1 MPAITLEGVSKTYPR
16 SNSRLV
22 LRSMVRQWL
31 GRSTGESFAALDG
44 VNFSIEHGET
54 VAVIGSNG
62 AGKTTLL
69 GLIAGVIWPDSGR
82 VVVEGNVSPL
92 LELGA
97 GFHPDL
103 TGEEN
108 LRLNASL
115 LGMTGSEAGRLH
127 DKIIEF
133 SELRDFIREPLR
145 TYSSGMV
152 MRLGFAIAVSRNPEI
167 LLVDEILAVGDQ
179 KFQEKC
185 LDRIRDLKRHG
196 TTIVFVS
203 HTRTA
208 VEALCDRALWLDH
221 GRLRKDGPA
230 AQVLED
236 YAGHAAFQAT
246 SEGR

>member
-1 MPAITLEGVSKTYPR
+1 
-16 SNSRLV
+16 
-22 LRSMVRQWL
+22 MVRQWL
-31 GRSTGESFAALDG
+31 GRSAAESFAALDG
-44 VNFSIEHGET
+44 VSFSIEHGET

-82 VVVEGNVSPL
+82 VAVEGNVSPL

-115 LGMTGSEAGRLH
+115 LGMARSEAGRLH

-133 SELRDFIREPLR
+133 SELGDFIREPLR

-152 MRLGFAIAVSRNPEI
+152 MRLGFAIAVSRNPDI

-230 AQVLED
+230 RQVLED
-236 YAGHAAFQAT
+236 YAGHAAFSAR

>member
-1 MPAITLEGVSKTYPR
+1 MPAILLEHVTKTYPR

-22 LRSMVRQWL
+22 LRSLVRQWL
-31 GRSTGESFAALDG
+31 GMSSADSFTALRG
-44 VNFSIEHGET
+44 LSFSVEHGET
-54 VAVIGSNG
+54 VAVAGSNG

-69 GLIAGVIWPDSGR
+69 GLIAGVSWPDSGVIR
-82 VVVEGNVSPL
+82 VEGSVAPL

-115 LGMTGSEAGRLH
+115 LGMTRREAGLRH
-127 DKIIEF
+127 DQIIEF

-152 MRLGFAIAVSRNPEI
+152 MRLGFSIAVSRNPQI

-179 KFQEKC
+179 RFQGKC
-185 LDRIRDLKRHG
+185 MERIRELKRRG

-203 HTRTA
+203 HARAA
-208 VEALCDRALWLDH
+208 VEALCERALWLDH
-221 GRLRKDGPA
+221 GRLMLDGPVGE
-230 AQVLED
+230 VLD
-236 YAGHAAFQAT
+236 AYAERAAFQAAN
-246 SEGR
+246 EA

>member
-1 MPAITLEGVSKTYPR
+1 MPAIFLDDVTKTYPR

-22 LRSMVRQWL
+22 LRSLVRQWL
-31 GRSTGESFAALDG
+31 GMNPAASFAALRG
-44 VNFSIEHGET
+44 ISFSIEHGEA
-54 VAVIGSNG
+54 VAVAGSNG
-62 AGKTTLL
+62 AGKTT
-69 GLIAGVIWPDSGR
+69 
-82 VVVEGNVSPL
+82 L

-115 LGMTGSEAGRLH
+115 LGMTRREAGLLH
-127 DKIIEF
+127 DRIIEF

-152 MRLGFAIAVSRNPEI
+152 MRLGFSIAVSRNPQI

-179 KFQEKC
+179 RFQGKC
-185 LDRIRDLKRHG
+185 MERIRELKRGG

-203 HTRTA
+203 HARAA
-208 VEALCDRALWLDH
+208 VEALCERALWLDH
-221 GRLRKDGPA
+221 GKLMLDGPVGE
-230 AQVLED
+230 VLD
-236 YAGHAAFQAT
+236 AYAGRAAFQAAG
-246 SEGR
+246 EA

>member
-1 MPAITLEGVSKTYPR
+1 MPAIFLDHVTKTYPR

-31 GRSTGESFAALDG
+31 GMNAADSFAALREMS
-44 VNFSIEHGET
+44 FSVEHGET
-54 VAVIGSNG
+54 VAVAGSNG

-69 GLIAGVIWPDSGR
+69 GLIAGVSWPDSGVIR
-82 VVVEGNVSPL
+82 VEGSVAPL

-115 LGMTGSEAGRLH
+115 LGMTRREAGLLH
-127 DKIIEF
+127 DQIIEF

-145 TYSSGMV
+145 TYSSGMIL
-152 MRLGFAIAVSRNPEI
+152 RLGFSIAVSRNPQI

-179 KFQEKC
+179 RFQGKC
-185 LDRIRDLKRHG
+185 MERIRELKRRG

-203 HTRTA
+203 HARAA
-208 VEALCDRALWLDH
+208 VEALCERALWLDH
-221 GRLRKDGPA
+221 GRLMLDGPVGE
-230 AQVLED
+230 VLD
-236 YAGHAAFQAT
+236 AYAERAAFQAA
-246 SEGR
+246 SEA

>member
-1 MPAITLEGVSKTYPR
+1 MPAILLDHVTKTYPR

-22 LRSMVRQWL
+22 LRSLVRQWL
-31 GRSTGESFAALDG
+31 GMSSADSFAALRDLS
-44 VNFSIEHGET
+44 FSVEHGET
-54 VAVIGSNG
+54 VAVAGSNG

-69 GLIAGVIWPDSGR
+69 GLIAGVGWPDSGVIR
-82 VVVEGNVSPL
+82 VEGSVAPL

-115 LGMTGSEAGRLH
+115 LGMTRREASLLH
-127 DKIIEF
+127 DQIIEF

-145 TYSSGMV
+145 TYSSGMIL
-152 MRLGFAIAVSRNPEI
+152 RLGFSIAVSRNPQI

-179 KFQEKC
+179 RFQGKC
-185 LDRIRDLKRHG
+185 MERIRELKRRG

-203 HTRTA
+203 HARAA
-208 VEALCDRALWLDH
+208 VEALCERALWLDH
-221 GRLRKDGPA
+221 GRLMLDGPVGE
-230 AQVLED
+230 VLD
-236 YAGHAAFQAT
+236 AYAERAAFQAA
-246 SEGR
+246 SEA

>member
-1 MPAITLEGVSKTYPR
+1 MPAILLDHVTKTFPR

-22 LRSMVRQWL
+22 LRSLVRQWL
-31 GRSTGESFAALDG
+31 GMSSTDSFAALRELS
-44 VNFSIEHGET
+44 FSVEHGET
-54 VAVIGSNG
+54 VAVAGSNG

-69 GLIAGVIWPDSGR
+69 GLIAGVSWPDSG
-82 VVVEGNVSPL
+82 VVRVEGSVAPL

-115 LGMTGSEAGRLH
+115 LGMTRREASLLH
-127 DKIIEF
+127 DQIIEF

-145 TYSSGMV
+145 TYSSGMIL
-152 MRLGFAIAVSRNPEI
+152 RLGFSIAVSRNPQI

-179 KFQEKC
+179 RFQGKC
-185 LDRIRDLKRHG
+185 MERIRELKRRG

-203 HTRTA
+203 HARAA
-208 VEALCDRALWLDH
+208 VEALCERALWLDH
-221 GRLRKDGPA
+221 GRLMLDGPVGT
-230 AQVLED
+230 VLD
-236 YAGHAAFQAT
+236 AYAERAAFQAA
-246 SEGR
+246 SEA